1 MAKPI
6 RFISAKRLNQKDAPV
21 TREQFKYLFDKHFDS
36 VRNYIYYRSGDAELA
51 TDIAQDT
58 FMKIWEKQPAADQ
71 DNLAG
76 LLFKM
81 AGDQFISSYRRQQ
94 VFSKFRLNTRPDT
107 TTGSPEE
114 QMVFEELKGK
124 YESALA
130 TMPDTQR
137 TVFLMS
143 RMDQMKYHEI
153 AERLGLSVK
162 AVEKRMTLAL
172 ASLRQAIGE

>member
-1 MAKPI
+1 
-6 RFISAKRLNQKDAPV
+6 L

-51 TDIAQDT
+51 TDIAQDA
-58 FMKIWEKQPAADQ
+58 FLKIWEKQPAANQ

-76 LLFKM
+76 LLFKI
-81 AGDQFISSYRRQQ
+81 AGDQFVSQYRRKQ
-94 VFSKFRLNTRPDT
+94 VMSKFILNSKPDT

-114 QMVFEELKGK
+114 QMEFEELKGR
-124 YESALA
+124 YETALA
-130 TMPDTQR
+130 LLPENQR

-143 RMDQMKYHEI
+143 RIDQLKYHEI
-153 AERLGLSVK
+153 AGRLGLSIK

-172 ASLRQAIGE
+172 ASLRQAIGG